1 MIARYTALLAGLEPN
16 RSLATPARDRVA
28 WLSGRSE
35 PGHGQLSPAQRR
47 LVTDVTPAGFEAL
60 QAAFPYHAGLT
71 GVWQPAPLGAASVR
85 NARQFVAARR
95 DPAFRGQLVRHLSP
109 LVEQTRDRL
118 LILCGS
124 AGLEL
129 LLAALPDLPLRSGLR
144 LGVVALGPVSRRP
157 PSWLP
162 VQVLQGRTDLISR
175 LGYRGPADAV
185 LPCGHLGY
193 VTSPAVRAR
202 LRSLAE
208 EFAHGPAAAGRSPV
222 QRSPQPADRDRPPT
236 A

>member
-1 MIARYTALLAGLEPN
+1 MARYTALLAGLDPVG
-16 RSLATPARDRVA
+16 SLATPAADRVV

-47 LVTDVTPAGFEAL
+47 LVAEVAPAGFEVL
-60 QAAFPYHAGLT
+60 EAAFPYHAGLT

-85 NARQFVAARR
+85 NTRQFVAARR
-95 DPAFRGQLVRHLSP
+95 DPAFRDQLVRHLSP
-109 LVEQTRDRL
+109 LVERTRRRL
-118 LILCGS
+118 LVLCGS

-129 LLAALPDLPLRSGLR
+129 LLAALPDLPLHARLR

-162 VQVLQGRTDLISR
+162 VQVLQGRTDMISR
-175 LGYRGPADAV
+175 LGYRGPAEAV
-185 LPCGHLGY
+185 PCGHLGY

-202 LRSLAE
+202 LRLLAE
-208 EFAHGPAAAGRSPV
+208 EFANDTAAAGRPTV
-222 QRSPQPADRDRPPT
+222 QRPPQPADRDRPPP